1 MAETK
6 KTKIDD
12 SKMTKWREEAWK
24 NYQKQQKAATPKKK
38 TVKKTTKRK

>member
-24 NYQKQQKAATPKKK
+24 NYQKQHTATPKKK